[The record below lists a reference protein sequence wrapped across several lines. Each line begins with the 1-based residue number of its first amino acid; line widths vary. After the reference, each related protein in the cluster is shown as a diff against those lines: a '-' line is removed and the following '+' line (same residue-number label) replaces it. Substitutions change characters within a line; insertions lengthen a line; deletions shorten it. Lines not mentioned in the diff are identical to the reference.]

1 MDRVTIQFARAARNA
16 DVAIFYFAG
25 HAMQFNGINYLFPVD
40 ATLSDEEAL
49 RRMFRVDEISA
60 DLQKA
65 KNLKSLFLIPAVTE
79 LEEGLKRWNRSNRKR
94 GLSRTVSQRWKLRA
108 E

>member
-1 MDRVTIQFARAARNA
+1 MRRTGFETIVGLDLDKEGIDRVTIQFARAARNA

-65 KNLKSLFLIPAVTE
+65 KT
-79 LEEGLKRWNRSNRKR
+79 
-94 GLSRTVSQRWKLRA
+94 
-108 E
+108 